1 MARRV
6 HHLLCNGA
14 EFAVPRNAK
23 RLRLDY
29 QGGKQP
35 NVRIE
40 LPKFVDQLLH
50 IPARLLDLLESPPTF
65 IALIAGVI
73 VAVSQL

>member
-1 MARRV
+1 MGRRV

-40 LPKFVDQLLH
+40 LPRFVDQLLH
-50 IPARLLDLLESPPTF
+50 IPA
-65 IALIAGVI
+65 
-73 VAVSQL
+73 